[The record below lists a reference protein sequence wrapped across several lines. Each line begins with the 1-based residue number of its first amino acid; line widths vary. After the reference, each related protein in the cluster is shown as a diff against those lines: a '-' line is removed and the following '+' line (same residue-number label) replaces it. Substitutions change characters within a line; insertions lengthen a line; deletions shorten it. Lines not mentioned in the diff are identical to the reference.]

1 MFDYASARRMMVEG
15 QIRTN
20 NITDPGIVSGML
32 NVPRE
37 RFLPESWA
45 TLAYSDREA
54 PVSEGRLVPTPMV
67 LGKLLQAADLTE
79 EDRVLHISCATGY
92 GSALLGRIVKSVV
105 ALDEDAALLARAKA
119 EVEAL
124 GLENVTFVN
133 GPLVAGHAANA
144 PYDAILIE
152 GAIER
157 VPDALAAQLA
167 PEGRLLAIVGRG
179 RSAQGTIFRRAGNE
193 LSGFPVFDA
202 AAPMLADFT
211 TPNSFVF

>member
-20 NITDPGIVSGML
+20 SVTDPGIVSGML

-37 RFLPESWA
+37 RFLPEAWA

-54 PVSEGRLVPTPMV
+54 PMADGRVVPTPMV
-67 LGKLLQAADLTE
+67 LGKLLQAAELSE

-105 ALDEDAALLARAKA
+105 ALDEDAALLAQAKA
-119 EVEAL
+119 EIEAL
-124 GLENVTFVN
+124 ELENVRFVN
-133 GPLVAGHAANA
+133 GPLVAGHSAEA
-144 PYDAILIE
+144 PYDVILIE

-167 PEGRLLAIVGRG
+167 PEGRLVTIVGRG

-202 AAPMLADFT
+202 TAPVLASFT
-211 TPNSFVF
+211 APKSFVF